1 MNTAYGQ
8 AYLRTIKCIFDNSL
22 SELVGLLQR
31 QSHVF
36 YRYLCQCST
45 VTASRRLELLAF
57 TSVARGRVMQVELLI
72 FGHVVPSS
80 SCAFRFVR
88 LLRAFDRSV

>member
-1 MNTAYGQ
+1 MNTAFGQ
-8 AYLRTIKCIFDNSL
+8 AYLRMINSIFDKSL

-31 QSHVF
+31 QTHVC

-45 VTASRRLELLAF
+45 GTASRRLELLAF
-57 TSVARGRVMQVELLI
+57 TSVAHGRVMQVELLI

-80 SCAFRFVR
+80 S
-88 LLRAFDRSV
+88 